1 MMTRM
6 AHLSGT
12 LAIMQDYSKLR
23 VWADAHELAID
34 VRKLTES
41 FPRTGYAELKSQMT
55 TAAESVV
62 LTIVEGTGAST
73 QKEFARFLDMSI
85 KSSRELESQLLL
97 AQGYGIVSSPRG
109 QSLTDKVVLLRKQ
122 IYTLRKKVLE
132 NP

>member
-1 MMTRM
+1 
-6 AHLSGT
+6 
-12 LAIMQDYSKLR
+12 MQDYRKLR
-23 VWADAHELAID
+23 VWADAHELAIL

-41 FPRTGYAELKSQMT
+41 FPRTGYAQLKSQMT

-85 KSSRELESQLLL
+85 KSSREVESQLLL

-109 QSLTDKVVLLRKQ
+109 QSLTNRVVLLRKQ
-122 IYTLRKKVLE
+122 LYTLRKKVLE